1 MQARTARG
9 LGFPL
14 LVGLLAAAAP
24 AWSEELRPLSQLV
37 HDRWTQRDGLPH
49 NVVEAMLVDRAG
61 YLWLGTQE
69 GLVRFDGAR
78 FKVFDRASTPGLA
91 GDEVYA
97 LLEDPA
103 GDLWIG
109 TSTGLSRKRGDGFEA
124 IATGGAPSDPV
135 HALALADGDLWVGT
149 AAGLRRLHAGRWS
162 VVGTQDG
169 LPEKRAL
176 ALAPARGGGVW
187 IGGRG
192 GLFRWVDGRVER
204 VESGGLPSET
214 VLAILEDCD
223 GTLWAGTSRG
233 LAKRPPG
240 ANRFAQLADAGG
252 HEVRYLTVDGR
263 GSIWVAQ
270 STGLRRVAGE
280 HIEELAYA
288 PTVVNGLFA
297 EADGSLWF
305 GTGTAGLHRLRPG
318 ALTTIAQEDGLSSRV
333 AWAVTSDVDGST
345 LVAGDG
351 GLDRVAGGRVS
362 EVRPDVTR
370 REGLTSV
377 LVDRAGR
384 IRLGTVSRGAVRTGS
399 GPDRWFGP
407 AEGLRGQPRVIYQ
420 DAAGTIWFGTRDG
433 LYRLAGERV
442 ELVVDTLGPV
452 NVLEEVPGDALW
464 VGTTTGLA
472 RLEGGHLVPVPLPGL
487 DGPADVTALRADPDG
502 AVWVGSAGS
511 GLWLL
516 RGAASHAF
524 TRRQGLHENQVFA
537 IVDDG
542 LGHLWLS
549 GNHGISRVARAELE
563 AVALG
568 RAAAVSPLTL
578 GRADGM
584 REIECSGGA
593 QPAGLRAPDGRLW
606 FPTILGVVVVDPAT
620 VRVDPAPP
628 QALVEEVRV
637 DGQPRSPA
645 GALLLPP
652 GTRHIELRY
661 TAPALASAD
670 RIRIRHRLLG
680 LDERFV
686 DGGPERLVHYAGLP
700 PGRYEFQVVAAS
712 ESGRWGDPAT
722 LAFEIEPRFWQGRW
736 FKAAAALLAAAAVLG
751 AFHLATRRLRRQR
764 RELVAHAREQAA
776 RAQALAGLLPI
787 CSWCKRI
794 KDEEGAW
801 QQLERYIAA
810 QEKAEITHVMCPEC
824 YARFGRE
831 EP

>member
-9 LGFPL
+9 LGLPL
-14 LVGLLAAAAP
+14 LVGLLAAAP

-49 NVVEAMLVDRAG
+49 NVVEAVLVDRTG

-78 FKVFDRASTPGLA
+78 FQVFERAANPGLA
-91 GDEVYA
+91 GDEIYA

-109 TSTGLSRKRGDGFEA
+109 TATGLSRKRGDTFEA
-124 IATGGAPSDPV
+124 IATGGAPAESV

-162 VVGTQDG
+162 VVDSRDG
-169 LPEKRAL
+169 LPDERVGAI
-176 ALAPARGGGVW
+176 APARRGGLW
-187 IGGRG
+187 IGGRR
-192 GLFRWVDGRVER
+192 GLSRWKEGRVER
-204 VESGGLPSET
+204 VEGGGLPSEV
-214 VLAILEDCD
+214 VLAVLEDRD
-223 GTLWAGTSRG
+223 GALWAGTGRG
-233 LAKRPPG
+233 LARRPPG
-240 ANRFAQLADAGG
+240 VDRFAPLAAVGEQ
-252 HEVRYLTVDGR
+252 EVRHLASDGR
-263 GSIWVAQ
+263 GALWLSQAA
-270 STGLRRVAGE
+270 GLRRVAGE
-280 HIEELAYA
+280 RVEVLADA
-288 PTVVNGLFA
+288 PMVVNGLFA
-297 EADGSLWF
+297 EADGTLWF
-305 GTGTAGLHRLRPG
+305 GTDTAGLHRLRPG

-333 AWAVTSDVDGST
+333 AWAVASDVDGSI

-351 GLDRVAGGRVS
+351 GLDRIASGRVTP
-362 EVRPDVTR
+362 VRADVTR

-384 IRLGTVSRGAVRTGS
+384 IWLGTESRGAVRIGS
-399 GPDRWFGP
+399 GPDRRFGP

-420 DAAGTIWFGTRDG
+420 DAAGTIWFGARDG
-433 LYRLAGERV
+433 LYRLAGERI
-442 ELVVDTLGPV
+442 ELVADTLGPV

-472 RLEGGHLVPVPLPGL
+472 RLEGARLVPIPLPGL

-502 AVWVGSAGS
+502 AVWVGSAGA

-549 GNHGISRVARAELE
+549 GNHGLSRVARAELE

-584 REIECSGGA
+584 REIECSGGV

-606 FPTILGVVVVDPAT
+606 FPTILGVVVVAPAT

-628 QALVEEVRV
+628 KALVEEVWV

-645 GALLLPP
+645 GALQLPP
-652 GTRHIELRY
+652 ETRHLELRY

-670 RIRIRHRLLG
+670 RIRIHHRLLG
-680 LDERFV
+680 LDDRFV
-686 DGGPERLVHYAGLP
+686 DGGPQRLVHYAGLP

-722 LAFEIEPRFWQGRW
+722 LAFEIEPRLWQRRW
-736 FKAAAALLAAAAVLG
+736 FRAAAALLAAAAVVG

-764 RELVAHAREQAA
+764 RELAAQAREQAA
-776 RAQALAGLLPI
+776 RVQALAGLLPI

-810 QEKAEITHVMCPEC
+810 QERAEITHVMCPEC